1 MRRVILSFLLLSA
14 PVLSPMGAAA
24 QGFDTAAPIA
34 YMKDLTTGTV
44 LFSKQPDKP
53 MPPASMGKMMSV
65 YTAFGMISRGQLSLD
80 QKILVRPET
89 WTKWHSQGSTMFLGV
104 GEQPTVRDLLSGIVT
119 LSGNDACVVLAEG
132 IAGTEANYVAL
143 MNREAAR
150 IGLAH
155 SHFVNTN
162 GWPDP
167 QEYVTARDLATL
179 AERTIKDYPALYRQF
194 YSQPSYK
201 WGKTLG
207 AGKDIEQGNRN
218 PLLGRVTG
226 ADGLKTGHTDEAG
239 YGFTGSA
246 VQAGR
251 RIVMVVAGLTSFNER
266 IAQSVAFINYGFQAF
281 EAVSVA
287 KKGAR
292 LGEAAVFDGDK
303 KAVGLIAP
311 QDIFVSMP
319 RAARDLVKSRL
330 VYNGPIKAPF
340 AAGAPV
346 AELVITGPGF
356 ERRAPVVAAEAVGKA
371 GFFDR
376 IRMAIGG

>member
-1 MRRVILSFLLLSA
+1 MRRLILSFLLLSA
-14 PVLSPMGAAA
+14 LPAAA

-65 YTAFGMISRGQLSLD
+65 YTAFGMIAAGHLSLD

-132 IAGTEANYVAL
+132 IAGNEANYVSL
-143 MNREAAR
+143 MNREASR
-150 IGLAH
+150 IGLQH
-155 SHFVNTN
+155 SHFANTN

-167 QEYVTARDLATL
+167 QEYVTARDLATI
-179 AERTIKDYPALYRQF
+179 AERTIHDYPALYRQF
-194 YSQPSYK
+194 YSQTSYK

-207 AGKDIEQGNRN
+207 AGKDIEQANRN
-218 PLLGRVTG
+218 PLLGRVAG

-246 VQAGR
+246 VQDGR

-266 IAQSVAFINYGFQAF
+266 IAQSVSFINYGFQAF
-281 EAVSVA
+281 EAVPVA
-287 KKGAR
+287 KKGAH
-292 LGEAAVFDGDK
+292 LGDAAVFDGDK
-303 KAVGLIAP
+303 RMVGLIAP
-311 QDIFVSMP
+311 ADIFVSMP

-330 VYNGPIKAPF
+330 VYTGPIKAPF
-340 AAGAPV
+340 AAGQPI

-371 GFFDR
+371 SFFDR
-376 IRMAIGG
+376 IRNRIGG